1 MTATESRAVSSRSR
15 ERSEEDVIRGG
26 VLRFV
31 REAALQFQPLPG
43 ELELAK
49 RLDCSRQQVRHAL
62 ADLERQG
69 VVIRRQ
75 GAATVVDPLALRMSV
90 RLEDQLEH
98 SELLERMGYR
108 PEVEVIESEFVP
120 LPRGVESI
128 LTPEADATS
137 FRVVK
142 RWLADGRS
150 AMVAENTLTFPAGTR
165 PEFDPELSVF
175 ALAEQAWGE
184 SIVWEVATP
193 GVTTLDEYSSS
204 LMQAPIGT
212 AALTLEIIG
221 VTASGRRVFHAAET
235 HNAEIVTYSF
245 VRTVSAPWVNPHD
258 AQIVRHVR

>member
-1 MTATESRAVSSRSR
+1 MAAIASEQRAERARSD
-15 ERSEEDVIRGG
+15 EDVIRGG

-31 REAALQFQPLPG
+31 REAALEYRALPG

-108 PEVEVIESEFVP
+108 PDVEIIDSSYLEM
-120 LPRGVESI
+120 PRRIAPV
-128 LTPEADATS
+128 LTPDAAPTA

-142 RWLADGRS
+142 RWLADGEP
-150 AMVAENTLTFPAGTR
+150 AMVAENTLALLDGTEPDLDAG
-165 PEFDPELSVF
+165 ESVF
-175 ALAEQAWGE
+175 ALAERVWGE

-193 GVTTLDEYSSS
+193 GVTVLDEASAA
-204 LMQAPIGT
+204 LLGLPIGD

-221 VTASGRRVFHAAET
+221 VTASGRRVFHAHEI
-235 HNAEIVTYSF
+235 HNPQIVTYSF
-245 VRTVSAPWVNPHD
+245 VRTVSAPWGNPAGVENHL
-258 AQIVRHVR
+258 VRHAR